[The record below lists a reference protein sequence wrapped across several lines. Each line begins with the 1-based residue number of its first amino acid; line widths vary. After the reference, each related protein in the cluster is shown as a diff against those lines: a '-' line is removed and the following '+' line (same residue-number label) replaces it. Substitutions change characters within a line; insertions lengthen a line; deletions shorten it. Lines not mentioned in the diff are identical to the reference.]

1 MSMMHILYSKMP
13 VRDAVQ
19 VDLRTLPFV
28 LVSLCSTRNVGCRLS
43 DGPVTLDGTCG
54 AMWVIQDGGS
64 SGIKCEWFISWLLAL
79 QRFFLLSL
87 PRILSQWLTSLT
99 TRRCDG
105 MLGAQHMA
113 QLPVWLALI
122 HSKKQ
127 LPLSEC
133 FQFLHL
139 WNVWLQNSYVISLLW
154 YL

>member
-1 MSMMHILYSKMP
+1 MP

-19 VDLRTLPFV
+19 VDLRTLLFV
-28 LVSLCSTRNVGCRLS
+28 LVSLCSTWSVGCRLS
-43 DGPVTLDGTCG
+43 DGPTTLDTTCG
-54 AMWVIQDGGS
+54 AMWVIQDCSS

-87 PRILSQWLTSLT
+87 PHIISQWLTSLT
-99 TRRCDG
+99 TWCCDG
-105 MLGAQHMA
+105 MLGTQNMA
-113 QLPVWLALI
+113 QLPVWFTLM
-122 HSKKQ
+122 HNKKQ